1 MCDLVGNIK
10 GSDFYSKS
18 DGIDG
23 GISSRGMT
31 LSDLHSCKVAP
42 TSMGRM
48 DWGGEWQQGKL
59 LGRIAEVQATNAGD
73 FEYDGNSRDGMIQA
87 IYFLSLETTGPSD
100 GWYVD

>member
-1 MCDLVGNIK
+1 MSGCQEEGCSAGWMGELDRGQIMCDLVGNIK

-42 TSMGRM
+42 ASMGRM

-73 FEYDGNSRDGMIQA
+73 FE
-87 IYFLSLETTGPSD
+87 
-100 GWYVD
+100 